1 MARILI
7 KVESNDVKTSKLGNN
22 IMVQCDNNIDLV
34 FTPEALQE
42 LINDYNNIISNEKPK
57 E

>member
-7 KVESNDVKTSKLGNN
+7 KIEKDDVKTSMLGNN
-22 IMVQCDNNIDLV
+22 IIIQCNNNIDLV

-42 LINDYNNIISNEKPK
+42 LINDFNNIISNEKPK